1 VRQKVAKYWQDSGFE
16 FTARENDVIGVNPF
30 VLTNRAWLLC
40 DFKLKNYVPRAKGNG
55 LLREVFSASD
65 YRLVIRFRVA
75 KVFCLVVA
83 VCFFKLNKMAHTRKV
98 ECVAIESLKGKPTV
112 FFFKRV
118 CLEKIVF
125 VSLFHT

>member
-1 VRQKVAKYWQDSGFE
+1 LASVR
-16 FTARENDVIGVNPF
+16 
-30 VLTNRAWLLC
+30 L
-40 DFKLKNYVPRAKGNG
+40 KLKNYDPRAKGNG

-118 CLEKIVF
+118 CLEKIIF